1 MLNKRGKN
9 MSENYITIIEIT
21 DENTNDTL
29 HLAYDD
35 DKLARKAFHNAVS
48 EKGLEYVSVRKEWH

>member
-1 MLNKRGKN
+1 

-21 DENTNDTL
+21 DADTNDTL